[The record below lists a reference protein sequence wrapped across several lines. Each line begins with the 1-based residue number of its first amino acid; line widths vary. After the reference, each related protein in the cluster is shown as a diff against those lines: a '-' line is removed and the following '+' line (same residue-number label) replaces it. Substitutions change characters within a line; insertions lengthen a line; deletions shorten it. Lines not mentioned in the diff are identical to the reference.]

1 MTKIEELQQR
11 LQQLSQ
17 ERSQLSI
24 SYNQFTG
31 AMMEVERQIAEEQQ
45 KIESSLPS
53 NTKASTPQEETA
65 SST

>member
-1 MTKIEELQQR
+1 MARLEELQQR

-31 AMMEVERQIAEEQQ
+31 AMLEVERQIVEEQ
-45 KIESSLPS
+45 KKLEAPV
-53 NTKASTPQEETA
+53 EEKEEVVN
-65 SST
+65 

>member
-1 MTKIEELQQR
+1 MTRLEELQQR

-31 AMMEVERQIAEEQQ
+31 AMMEIERQIAEEQQ

-53 NTKASTPQEETA
+53 NTEASTPREETA

>member
-11 LQQLSQ
+11 LAQLSQ

-31 AMMEVERQIAEEQQ
+31 AMMEVERQIAEEQ
-45 KIESSLPS
+45 KKLEAPVE
-53 NTKASTPQEETA
+53 EETTV
-65 SST
+65 S

>member
-1 MTKIEELQQR
+1 MTKIEKLQQR

-31 AMMEVERQIAEEQQ
+31 AMMEIERQIVEEQK
-45 KIESSLPS
+45 KIEQPV
-53 NTKASTPQEETA
+53 EEKVKTE
-65 SST
+65 S

>member
-1 MTKIEELQQR
+1 MSKIEELQQR
-11 LQQLSQ
+11 LAQLSQ

-53 NTKASTPQEETA
+53 NTEASDLQEETVP
-65 SST
+65 SE

>member
-1 MTKIEELQQR
+1 MTKIKELQQR
-11 LQQLSQ
+11 LAQLSQ

-45 KIESSLPS
+45 KIEGSQPS
-53 NTKASTPQEETA
+53 DTKASSLQAKTA
-65 SST
+65 PST

>member
-1 MTKIEELQQR
+1 MTRIEELQQR

-53 NTKASTPQEETA
+53 DTGASTPQEETA
-65 SST
+65 PST

>member
-11 LQQLSQ
+11 LAQLSQ
-17 ERSQLSI
+17 ERGQLSI

-45 KIESSLPS
+45 KIEGSQPS
-53 NTKASTPQEETA
+53 DTKASTLQEETA
-65 SST
+65 PST

>member
-1 MTKIEELQQR
+1 MTKIKELQQR
-11 LQQLSQ
+11 LAQLSQ

-45 KIESSLPS
+45 KIEGSQPS
-53 NTKASTPQEETA
+53 DTKASTLQEETA
-65 SST
+65 PST

>member
-11 LQQLSQ
+11 LAQLSQ

-45 KIESSLPS
+45 KIEGSQPS
-53 NTKASTPQEETA
+53 DTEASTLQEETA
-65 SST
+65 PST

>member
-11 LQQLSQ
+11 LTQLSL
-17 ERSQLSI
+17 ERNQLSV

-45 KIESSLPS
+45 KNEAEQPS
-53 NTKASTPQEETA
+53 DTMASNPQEETVP
-65 SST
+65 SE

>member
-1 MTKIEELQQR
+1 MTRIEELQQR

-45 KIESSLPS
+45 KIEGSQPS
-53 NTKASTPQEETA
+53 DTTASTLQEETA
-65 SST
+65 PST

>member
-11 LQQLSQ
+11 LAQLSQ
-17 ERSQLSI
+17 EREQLSI

-45 KIESSLPS
+45 KIEAPVE
-53 NTKASTPQEETA
+53 EETKV
-65 SST
+65 S